1 MWMRASLVGMTDP
14 MPIGKRQAQ
23 SITMARMSAVEATIF
38 NLQKFSTEDGPG
50 IRTTVFFKGC
60 PMRCPWCHNPESQS
74 FSPEVVWHGGRCL
87 GDRGCLKVCPED
99 ALQVADGRMV
109 LNRQRCTG
117 CGDCVAYCPASALE
131 MHGQRLPVR
140 AIFEMVARDAA
151 FYAASGGG
159 VTLSGGEPLAQP
171 AAAIAL
177 LEMLREAGIHTALDT
192 CAAAPDSVL
201 GAALAHTDLVLLD
214 VKTTDP
220 KRHLEYTGLPFDR
233 VARAVDRINATGIPV
248 WVRTPVIPGYTDDEA
263 NIRDV
268 ALFVAERL
276 KHCERHDLLA
286 FSNLCES
293 KYAQLDRPFPLA
305 GAPLLNPATMA
316 HLCAVALQAGSRHVH
331 WSGPMRVAEGLW
343 S

>member
-1 MWMRASLVGMTDP
+1 MFCAPFSGMSGLWT
-14 MPIGKRQAQ
+14 IGKHPAQ
-23 SITMARMSAVEATIF
+23 SSTMARMSTMEATIF
-38 NLQKFSTEDGPG
+38 NVQKFSTEDGPG

-60 PMRCPWCHNPESQS
+60 PLRCPWCHNPESQS

-87 GDRGCLKVCPED
+87 GDRGCLKVCPEN
-99 ALQVADGRMV
+99 ALAVEDSRIIV
-109 LNRQRCTG
+109 NRRHCTG

-131 MHGQRLPVR
+131 MHGQRLSVE
-140 AIFEMVARDAA
+140 ALFDLAARDAA

-177 LEMLREAGIHTALDT
+177 LRMLRETGIHTALDT
-192 CAAAPDSVL
+192 CAAVPDPVL
-201 GAALAHTDLVLLD
+201 DAALAHTDLVLLD

-220 KRHLEYTGLPFDR
+220 KRHLEYTGLPLDR
-233 VARAVDRINATGIPV
+233 VVRAVDRINAAGIPV

-263 NIRDV
+263 NIRNV
-268 ALFVAERL
+268 ARFVAERL

-286 FSNLCES
+286 YSNLCES
-293 KYAQLDRPFPLA
+293 KYAQLDRPFPLS
-305 GAPLLNPATMA
+305 GAPLLDPAVLA
-316 HLCAVALQAGSRHVH
+316 HLCTVAQEAGSRHVH
-331 WSGPMRVAEGLW
+331 WSGPVRVVEGLV